1 MLKKN
6 IQTFLEL
13 EQISKELI
21 KRQKSIREQKKKV
34 EAEIIEY
41 LIKNKIEKSKINFG
55 SNSIVVGDSFTSGSL
70 SMSLVYDIL
79 CKTIDKENAQKI
91 CDLIQDVRDQ
101 NGKES
106 RVLKIK
112 KRSQSRT

>member
-13 EQISKELI
+13 EEMSKDLLT
-21 KRQKSIREQKKKV
+21 RQKLIRDQKKKV

-55 SNSIVVGDSFTSGSL
+55 SNSIVVGENFTPGSL
-70 SMSLVYDIL
+70 SMSLVFDTL
-79 CKTIDKENAQKI
+79 CKILDKENAQKI
-91 CDLIQDVRDQ
+91 CDLIQDVRDK

-112 KRSQSRT
+112 KRTKK

>member
-13 EQISKELI
+13 EQISKDLV
-21 KRQKSIREQKKKV
+21 KRQKLIRDQKKKV

-55 SNSIVVGDSFTSGSL
+55 SNSIVVADSFTPGGL
-70 SMSLVYDIL
+70 SINLVYDVL
-79 CKTIDKENAQKI
+79 CEKINQETAQNI
-91 CDLIQDVRDQ
+91 CDTIQNSRDM

-112 KRSQSRT
+112 NRSKTSK

>member
-13 EQISKELI
+13 EQISKDLV
-21 KRQKSIREQKKKV
+21 KKQKEIRDQKKKV
-34 EAEIIEY
+34 ESEIIEY

-55 SNSIVVGDSFTSGSL
+55 NDSIVVGYNFTPGSL
-70 SMSLVYDIL
+70 SMSLVYDTL
-79 CKTIDKENAQKI
+79 YKLLDKENAQKI

-106 RVLKIK
+106 RALKIK
-112 KRSQSRT
+112 KRTRK

>member
-13 EQISKELI
+13 EQISKDLV
-21 KRQKSIREQKKKV
+21 KKQKEIRDQKKKV
-34 EAEIIEY
+34 ESEIIEY

-55 SNSIVVGDSFTSGSL
+55 NNSIVVGESFTPGSL
-70 SMSLVYDIL
+70 SMSLVYDTL
-79 CKTIDKENAQKI
+79 YKLDKENAQKI

-112 KRSQSRT
+112 KRTRK